1 MKARVKKTVRDL
13 DEDEDNEDE
22 KGDDQPVQRAEANMK
37 KKKAEDV
44 EDTNIKAPHLMLSL

>member
-44 EDTNIKAPHLMLSL
+44 YPSL